1 MESYNSDID
10 NEYPYFDLETARELL
25 PWLKNRLLELKR
37 IKNEIEMLLVNGN
50 KQALQLY
57 ASETKR
63 IIDEIVSK
71 GIILRDID
79 RGLVDFPAIINGK
92 PAFLCWK
99 IDDGDIHYWHYTNE
113 GFIGRKRISE
123 RDDILSLR

>member
-1 MESYNSDID
+1 
-10 NEYPYFDLETARELL
+10 
-25 PWLKNRLLELKR
+25 
-37 IKNEIEMLLVNGN
+37 
-50 KQALQLY
+50 
-57 ASETKR
+57 ETKR

-71 GIILRDID
+71 GIIIRDID

-99 IDDGDIHYWHYTNE
+99 IDDGDIYYWHYTNE